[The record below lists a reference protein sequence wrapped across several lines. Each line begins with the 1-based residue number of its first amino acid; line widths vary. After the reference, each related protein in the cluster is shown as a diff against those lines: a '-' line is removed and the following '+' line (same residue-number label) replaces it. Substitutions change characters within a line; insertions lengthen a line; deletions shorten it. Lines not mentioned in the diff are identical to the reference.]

1 MRRVAIILILTFVLA
16 TPALAAS
23 QEASQEQAAAWD
35 KVVLDYYD
43 GKYGASEEYDQDYV
57 NISDWVIL
65 DVDSSELEAQVR
77 EEIAVKEQ
85 ELAEIERQVGELQE
99 RYDYFHSLMQ
109 SVEDE
114 DYKKELESL
123 VQDAEKALN
132 DAQKEAESMQSEIQ
146 GLQEEEYLTQIAVAK
161 AEIKFGGNVLGTMTQ
176 REDLFVNPETG
187 EMLDAATAKEYAEV
201 NEYLSEQPQV
211 DQQTYHHETVGLFFL
226 VIGLGGWWLVNR
238 KL

>member
-57 NISDWVIL
+57 NISDWVIV
-65 DVDSSELEAQVR
+65 DVDSSELEAQAR
-77 EEIAVKEQ
+77 EEMAVKEQ
-85 ELAEIERQVGELQE
+85 ELAEVERQVGELQE

-161 AEIKFGGNVLGTMTQ
+161 AEIKFGGNVLGTMTSARICLSIRKPVKCWTQ
-176 REDLFVNPETG
+176 RQRKSTQKLTNI
-187 EMLDAATAKEYAEV
+187 
-201 NEYLSEQPQV
+201 
-211 DQQTYHHETVGLFFL
+211 L
-226 VIGLGGWWLVNR
+226 VSSR
-238 KL
+238 KWTNKRITTKRSVCSFSS

>member
-57 NISDWVIL
+57 NISDWVIV
-65 DVDSSELEAQVR
+65 DVDSSELEAQAR
-77 EEIAVKEQ
+77 EEMAVKEQ
-85 ELAEIERQVGELQE
+85 ELAEVERQVGELQE

-132 DAQKEAESMQSEIQ
+132 DAQKEAESIQSEIQ
-146 GLQEEEYLTQIAVAK
+146 GLQEEEYLTQVAVAK

-176 REDLFVNPETG
+176 REDLFVNPENG
-187 EMLDAATAKEYAEV
+187 EMMDAATAKEYAEV